1 MKLHIVRAQKFGHNE
16 GYDDIAFPA
25 DAYTPETALAQFK
38 PVIKAAFQNNHWYA
52 HKAYGF
58 DGETYYSIRY
68 SGLAD
73 GEETRKSKESNHEL

>member
-25 DAYTPETALAQFK
+25 DEYTPESALAQFK

-52 HKAYGF
+52 HKVYGY
-58 DGETYYSIRY
+58 DGETYYRIRY
-68 SGLAD
+68 SSLAD
-73 GEETRKSKESNHEL
+73 SEETGKSKE